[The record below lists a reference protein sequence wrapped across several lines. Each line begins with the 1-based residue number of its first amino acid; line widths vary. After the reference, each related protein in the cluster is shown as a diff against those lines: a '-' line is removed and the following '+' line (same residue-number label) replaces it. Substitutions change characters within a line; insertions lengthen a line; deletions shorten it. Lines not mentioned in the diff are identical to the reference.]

1 LKLSVD
7 IYKKILLND
16 SHCNLELS
24 CFRDKTVILL
34 KEVRMK
40 KSIIFVIVL
49 CFLLSGTGLLFAG
62 SEEAEEKPEPE
73 LKAVKKDFLDF
84 SDITIRVDCGGP
96 EGGPF
101 ASILYNGATAAGEL
115 LGCKVEVVW
124 SDWDPGK
131 EVENFK
137 QTIAARPD
145 GAVLIGQPGDE
156 GFGPLVDEAIAN
168 GILVTTMTVDLP
180 QTRVKYI
187 DKGFG
192 YAGAEL
198 YSAGYA
204 LAEKAALDHGLGKGD
219 RAMVWGLLGEPLRG
233 MRTKGCIDAL
243 EEKGVTVDYLD
254 ISPQTN
260 ADPPAGIP
268 VIVAYIAS
276 HPDVDLVIT
285 DHGGLTATAQTYM
298 EAAGKDPEEIL
309 VAGFDLSSATVQAI
323 RSGYVQVVSDQQPWL
338 QAFLAVFQLALAKQ
352 FGFSG
357 LYIDTGAGFIT
368 KDNID
373 AVAALAEAGIR

>member
-1 LKLSVD
+1 
-7 IYKKILLND
+7 
-16 SHCNLELS
+16 
-24 CFRDKTVILL
+24 
-34 KEVRMK
+34 MK
-40 KSIIFVIVL
+40 KAFTLLIVL
-49 CFLLSGTGLLFAG
+49 CFLLASTGLVFAG
-62 SEEAEEKPEPE
+62 GEEAEEKPETMVAAAE
-73 LKAVKKDFLDF
+73 KDFLDF

-101 ASILYNGATAAGEL
+101 ASILYNGATAAGKL

-156 GFGPLVDEAIAN
+156 GFGPLVDEAIAS

-180 QTRVKYI
+180 ESRGKYSAQ
-187 DKGFG
+187 GFG
-192 YAGAEL
+192 YAGSEL

-204 LAEKAALDHGLGKGD
+204 LAEKVAMDYDLGDGD

-243 EEKGVTVDYLD
+243 EERGVTVDYLD

-260 ADPPAGIP
+260 ADPPAGTPI
-268 VIVAYIAS
+268 VVAYVAS
-276 HPDVDLVIT
+276 HPDVDLIIT
-285 DHGGLTATAQTYM
+285 DHGGLTATAKTYM
-298 EAAGKDPEEIL
+298 EAAGKDPGEIL
-309 VAGFDLSSATVQAI
+309 VAGFDLSSATVDAI
-323 RSGYVQVVSDQQPWL
+323 KSGYVQVVGDQQPWL
-338 QAFLAVFQLALAKQ
+338 QAFMAVFQLALAKK

-357 LYIDTGAGFIT
+357 LYINTGAGFVT
-368 KDNID
+368 ADNID
-373 AVAALAEAGIR
+373 PVAGLAIAGIR